1 MDFLEM
7 ITYMTINDLEDNKM
21 TFKKINMLHNSLDEN
36 EPVTYLILANDPK
49 ATDDEKKHYMEC
61 YNKLRNYELK
71 KNLMTIEKM
80 GFEERTV

>member
-49 ATDDEKKHYMEC
+49 ATDDEKKYYMEC